1 MHSGIVHV
9 RIFGTVKCTVLVD
22 YKITNPQHDVGIG
35 WEKTLAGGAPHGASR
50 ERAGKKVLNL
60 GTVLKHFQTVFLLS
74 PYFKMVPVL
83 SFDNS

>member
-1 MHSGIVHV
+1 VHSGIVHV

-60 GTVLKHFQTVFLLS
+60 GTFS
-74 PYFKMVPVL
+74 D
-83 SFDNS
+83 SFSSVALF